1 MLAIK
6 NFALIWSV
14 KFSGTFWLPQ
24 CFIVQFINTTEV
36 QGFFF
41 AAQNYQANIVGR
53 LIKKVVFL
61 IRINFSIKDSYD
73 FARFIKP
80 SKMSQKAGRKTEQK
94 LEGEKPNWK
103 RVEPR
108 ITSACWELIINSAY
122 VGASYENSMLA
133 WWHSLFCVKS
143 VGEQRLTKKELA
155 KWHKR
160 KLEPCRHALSLVC
173 VCVCGYGCVCGTC
186 WQLGG
191 NEISRISFGKKKK
204 TRKKCCRL
212 FNTLAGS
219 YIHRWVL

>member
-6 NFALIWSV
+6 NFALIRSV

-24 CFIVQFINTTEV
+24 CFIVQCINTTEV

-53 LIKKVVFL
+53 LIKKVFFL

-173 VCVCGYGCVCGTC
+173 MCVCLWVCVRHMLTTWG
-186 WQLGG
+186 QRNFKNIL
-191 NEISRISFGKKKK
+191 
-204 TRKKCCRL
+204 RKKEK
-212 FNTLAGS
+212 NQKE
-219 YIHRWVL
+219 VLPII